1 MEITIAGA
9 SGMIGSALSR
19 YFTASGHSVRRL
31 ARHGAEGSRCHL
43 WDPATGSIDPAAIEG
58 ADAVVNLAGASIAG
72 GRWTDARKRQLRDS
86 RILSTRLIARTIA
99 ESKTRPAVLVNA
111 SGVGYYGT
119 HPEGWVDENSPAGG
133 GFLAGLCTEWE
144 SAADSVAGSGVRVV
158 KLRLGVVIAR
168 EGGALAK
175 MLPAFRLGLGGP
187 IGGGR
192 MWMSWISITDL
203 VRVVER
209 AILDPRFAGGL
220 NVVTPSP
227 VTNAEFSRELGRA
240 LGRPAF
246 VPLPAWALRLALGE
260 MADETIL
267 ASARARPRRLL
278 ETGFEFQHESIA
290 SALGEALRRRG

>member
-9 SGMIGSALSR
+9 SGMIGSALMR
-19 YFTASGHSVRRL
+19 HLGACGHSVRRL
-31 ARHGAEGSRCHL
+31 VRRGAEGSRCHL
-43 WDPATGSIDPAAIEG
+43 WDPATGSIAPAAIEG
-58 ADAVVNLAGASIAG
+58 ADAVINLAGASIAG
-72 GRWTDARKRQLRDS
+72 GRWTPARKRQLRDS
-86 RILSTRLIARTIA
+86 RVLSTRLIVRAIA
-99 ESKTRPAVLVNA
+99 ESKTKPATLVNA

-119 HPEGWVDENSPAGG
+119 HPDGWVDESSPAGD
-133 GFLAGLCTEWE
+133 GFLAELCTEWE
-144 SAADSVAGSGVRVV
+144 SAADLAAAAGVRVV

-192 MWMSWISITDL
+192 MWMSWISIVDL
-203 VRVVER
+203 ASVVER
-209 AILDPRFAGGL
+209 VILDPRFAGGV
-220 NVVTPSP
+220 NVVTPNP
-227 VTNAEFSRELGRA
+227 VTNGEFTRELGRA

-246 VPLPAWALRLALGE
+246 VPVPAWALRLALGE

-267 ASARARPRRLL
+267 ASARARPSRLL